1 MMRRVSVTRSVFS
14 ACGALGL
21 LFLAQ
26 PHVAQA
32 QTAPP
37 VNVRAVI
44 DENGVDLFDGT
55 FSAAAPALAL
65 GDDSNGITY
74 RRSNNGS
81 GWTDSTVGYLNLVGS
96 QMTVSI
102 GATSDRFNVSGSAY
116 TSTEGNGSTLIY
128 NSATKLFTY
137 TRRDGTLAHF
147 DETRFNEKQPYGNKG
162 LISDLSGPDGTRIIY
177 AYGSIT
183 YCKTHK
189 PASFGEICLTTGK
202 AYRLA
207 SVTTSFGYQLR
218 PTYPEFNWEYDPED
232 PYSQPEF
239 STFFNVIGMQG
250 LNLATSTTA
259 VQASQSFGMVYGT
272 SSYVVTDSLSR
283 STKFRMNAGAVEG
296 ITQPGSG
303 SENVAV
309 TYTSNKVSAIT
320 TPIGTTSYARSDAG
334 NNRAVTVTDPLAHAS
349 IFNFDIPSR
358 RITSFVSAVGKTTS
372 YLYDA
377 SGRVIRVTAPEGNQT
392 RYAYDARGNVTEQ
405 RSMAKTAG
413 SPADVV
419 TAAGYDTTCT
429 VAVKCNQPNW
439 TKDARGKQTDYT
451 YDNTH
456 GGVLTVT
463 APAPTSGS
471 PRPQT
476 RFTYSA
482 LQAYYIQGTGAP
494 TASGITVYRQ
504 TGSATCL
511 VGSTCAGSANEART
525 TVSYGP
531 QTNGTGNNLL
541 PVSVTSASGDGALS
555 ATTTFAYDAVG
566 NRTSVDGP
574 LAGSADTSITRY
586 DALRRPVGT
595 IGPDPDGAG
604 PRRNPAS
611 RITYDMAGRVI
622 LSEEGSTA
630 GQSTTAWNGF
640 AAGASVARTYNAANQ
655 LLTETMKNGGTA
667 YALTQSG
674 YDGAGRLDCTAQRMN
689 PAAFGSLPASAC
701 TLGTQGS
708 FGPDRIVKTT
718 YDNADRVTLVQSAY
732 GTPDQASDVA
742 TAYTVNGQVAYVID
756 GESNRTTYEY
766 DGHDRAI
773 KIRYPVAAKGANA
786 SSTTDYDQLT
796 YGDNVRVTQRRLR
809 DGKTIAFAYDDLDRL
824 TAMTGTTIADRTVS
838 YNLLGMP
845 LSVAYTSGGQSVANT
860 FDAFGRLTGQTGPQG
875 TVGYQYDLASR
886 RTRITWPDAF
896 YAAYDYDALGRV
908 TTIRENGASSGVGVL
923 AKYVYDDLG
932 RRTGVTYGNTTLRNL
947 AFDPVGRLEGLKLD
961 LVGSGADQIIGKI
974 GSVGTPIGYNPA
986 SQIAGITRSNDGYAW
1001 TGHVNVDRDYI
1012 ANGLNQ
1018 YATVGGNTIAYDA
1031 RGNLTASSGV
1041 SYGYDGLNQLTS
1053 LTGGLAA
1060 TLAYDPAGRLYQLS
1074 TAGATSRFLYDGG
1087 MVIGEYSAANVLQR
1101 RFVPGPGVDEPVV
1114 WYEGAGTADRR
1125 FLQADERG
1133 SIVAISNAAGAS
1145 IASNAYDEYGIPN
1158 GTNSGRFQYTGQM
1171 WLPEIGL
1178 YYYKARMYSP
1188 TLGRFMQTDPIGYGD
1203 GMNWYNYVGGDPINA
1218 SDPSGMEIIVN
1229 GCGLAPCKYDHT
1241 NEEFRDA
1248 LDANQIVVTAWRLPE
1263 PSYARPV
1270 EPTQLAPTPAS
1281 GTGNG
1286 GVAAPQNEIVVTA
1299 HRYVIGPLLSPC
1311 PAGSVFGYFK
1321 QAGHSAPGAPTAREG
1336 FTPRIVLTGNN
1347 PISQSVNS
1355 STGKIVNTTLPGHLF
1370 YPGDVT
1376 IKVSPVTYRG
1386 VTSNQTSTITITG
1399 VGTGDYPDLN
1409 EFLGRAF
1416 FGGQAAGAL
1425 NACGR

>member
-1 MMRRVSVTRSVFS
+1 MVKICRYLACIALAFLSVLYTPTAS
-14 ACGALGL
+14 
-21 LFLAQ
+21 
-26 PHVAQA
+26 A
-32 QTAPP
+32 QTAAGAPP
-37 VNVRAVI
+37 SPLNT
-44 DENGVDLFDGT
+44 DENGVDLSSGNIVTAAKDVTIGHAGERGLS
-55 FSAAAPALAL
+55 FSRVY
-65 GDDSNGITY
+65 T
-74 RRSNNGS
+74 GS
-81 GWTDSTVGYLNLVGS
+81 GWRIADVPGLSGNTAAATVYFQGRAITFK
-96 QMTVSI
+96 TVS
-102 GATSDRFNVSGSAY
+102 GVYVADFPDGSTLSNDRTKFTASDGTVVSFATSDGVSYSPNIGDSRL
-116 TSTEGNGSTLIY
+116 GQV
-128 NSATKLFTY
+128 TK
-137 TRRDGTLAHF
+137 
-147 DETRFNEKQPYGNKG
+147 
-162 LISDLSGPDGTRIIY
+162 ISFPDGTRWTFTYQTGTFTHPSYCHPVNGQCPYPPTTTELGRLSSINSSEGYQIKLSY
-177 AYGSIT
+177 AGDSAAVPSTYLQITKATAINNAVEYCASQADVCNLQNSWPQASYEDWHGGTMISATDPGGRKTGYTFASSRLTGITPPGSSA
-183 YCKTHK
+183 
-189 PASFGEICLTTGK
+189 P
-202 AYRLA
+202 
-207 SVTTSFGYQLR
+207 VTSFGYDSNGRIQTVTSAGR
-218 PTYPEFNWEYDPED
+218 IWNYAYGTN
-232 PYSQPEF
+232 
-239 STFFNVIGMQG
+239 
-250 LNLATSTTA
+250 ATS
-259 VQASQSFGMVYGT
+259 
-272 SSYVVTDSLSR
+272 
-283 STKFRMNAGAVEG
+283 
-296 ITQPGSG
+296 
-303 SENVAV
+303 
-309 TYTSNKVSAIT
+309 
-320 TPIGTTSYARSDAG
+320 
-334 NNRAVTVTDPLAHAS
+334 VTDPLAHQRS
-349 IFNFDIPSR
+349 VTYSPQGL
-358 RITSFVSAVGKTTS
+358 ITSFVSAVGKTTS

-377 SGRVIRVTAPEGNQT
+377 SGRVTRVTAPEGNQT

-1229 GCGLAPCKYDHT
+1229 GCGRICQENAKAAIDELKRQFERFL
-1241 NEEFRDA
+1241 NE
-1248 LDANQIVVTAWRLPE
+1248 
-1263 PSYARPV
+1263 SYGP
-1270 EPTQLAPTPAS
+1270 
-1281 GTGNG
+1281 
-1286 GVAAPQNEIVVTA
+1286 EIVVTA
-1299 HRYVIGPLLSPC
+1299 RVHKKKPQK
-1311 PAGSVFGYFK
+1311 PAPP
-1321 QAGHSAPGAPTAREG
+1321 QSAPCAAPGTSSAEAAAARAGNRDAYWSSRLRRGDPLAATALGIVRSNTALGVAANTRLISAIVSRNGANPGRAAINREVHQIGVELMQAHVAAVNQFGSPTAEQVAQYHFGIFAAHGLPASTFGGAP
-1336 FTPRIVLTGNN
+1336 
-1347 PISQSVNS
+1347 
-1355 STGKIVNTTLPGHLF
+1355 
-1370 YPGDVT
+1370 
-1376 IKVSPVTYRG
+1376 
-1386 VTSNQTSTITITG
+1386 ITG
-1399 VGTGDYPDLN
+1399 SQT
-1409 EFLGRAF
+1409 E
-1416 FGGQAAGAL
+1416 AGL
-1425 NACGR
+1425 TSGIWMDGC